1 MSAPFTLAHQAT
13 VGFADAAHYDKH
25 RPTYPP
31 VAVERLLG
39 YLNVLG
45 MEHGRLIDLA
55 SGTGKFTEA
64 LAARPEDFEII
75 AIEPHPGMR
84 EALEKKRLG
93 SRVKIVSGN
102 AATMPLE
109 AEWADG
115 LVAAQAFH
123 WFATTESLQEIH
135 RVLRPGASFG
145 MIWNIEDYNAPQA
158 WQATTR
164 WEQRLK
170 DILKR
175 LDDGHP
181 RFRDMVWKEVFEQQQ
196 DSTPVQMMRD
206 TLTNHM
212 PQLSL
217 PLGEENIRWTV
228 WLNDEAIW
236 HRYSTLSQVAVL
248 NENERSQ
255 VKEEVLNALQGEGT
269 ERNDRGEV
277 ALHGVTYLAWTS
289 RI

>member
-1 MSAPFTLAHQAT
+1 
-13 VGFADAAHYDKH
+13 
-25 RPTYPP
+25 
-31 VAVERLLG
+31 
-39 YLNVLG
+39 
-45 MEHGRLIDLA
+45 
-55 SGTGKFTEA
+55 
-64 LAARPEDFEII
+64 
-75 AIEPHPGMR
+75 
-84 EALEKKRLG
+84 
-93 SRVKIVSGN
+93 
-102 AATMPLE
+102 
-109 AEWADG
+109 
-115 LVAAQAFH
+115 
-123 WFATTESLQEIH
+123 
-135 RVLRPGASFG
+135 